1 MVWISNHVDEGK
13 RVNMKKNKDGEPE
26 SDGQLKKKLRDTT
39 RVFENALKRG
49 ALRRAKYILR
59 LYVTG
64 SSARSLRAVHNLKKI
79 CEEHFPNDY
88 DLEVIDIYK
97 DPTAARDEQIIAAP
111 TLVKK
116 LPTPLRKFVGDLS
129 NTQKILVG
137 LDIYKRQDPNDQ
149 LNSART

>member
-1 MVWISNHVDEGK
+1 MAKSKSENGK
-13 RVNMKKNKDGEPE
+13 GNGKDRP
-26 SDGQLKKKLRDTT
+26 LKTKLRNATEA
-39 RVFENALKRG
+39 FEEALKSV

-64 SSARSLRAVHNLKKI
+64 SSAVSLRAIYNLKKL

-88 DLEVIDIYK
+88 ELEVIDIYEN
-97 DPTAARDEQIIAAP
+97 PTAAREEQIIAAP

-116 LPTPLRKFVGDLS
+116 LPPPLRKFVGDLS

-137 LDIYKRQDPNDQ
+137 LDIYKRQEPKDQ
-149 LNSART
+149 LGGAG